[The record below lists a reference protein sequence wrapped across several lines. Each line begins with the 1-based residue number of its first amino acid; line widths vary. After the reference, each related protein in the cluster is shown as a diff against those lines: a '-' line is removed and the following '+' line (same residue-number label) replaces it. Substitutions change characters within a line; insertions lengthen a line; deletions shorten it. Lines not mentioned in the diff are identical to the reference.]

1 MLPSQNFDSN
11 NLEVNQL
18 LGTSTA
24 VLNPDTSSGTGLPVL
39 PLVRGGTA
47 VALVIALTFFTKTV
61 IEAITKLVKE
71 VNDD

>member
-1 MLPSQNFDSN
+1 MLPSHNFDSN
-11 NLEVNQL
+11 NFEANQL

-24 VLNPDTSSGTGLPVL
+24 VLNPDTSSSTGLPAL
-39 PLVRGGTA
+39 PLVRGGTP

-71 VNDD
+71 VNDK